1 MHDTVVKFNIVK
13 NKVKEIVERK
23 QLKTDPQIIAVTK
36 SFPLTSIIPLLDYG
50 HVHFGENKIQ
60 EAETKWNGVKTK
72 YKKIK
77 LHMLGNIQSNKAK
90 KAVQLFDYIH
100 SLDSEK
106 LAKKI
111 AQYENELN
119 RRTKVFIQINLGVEV
134 QKSGILLS
142 ELKGFYDYCMN
153 DLNLNIIGLMCL
165 PPINLDPN
173 KFFNI
178 LKTNSENLKL
188 LHTSMGMSEDYEKA
202 LENGSSFLRLG
213 TIIFGKRKTN

>member
-90 KAVQLFDYIH
+90 KVVQLFDYIH

-142 ELKGFYDYCMN
+142 ELKSFYDYCIN

>member
-1 MHDTVVKFNIVK
+1 
-13 NKVKEIVERK
+13 
-23 QLKTDPQIIAVTK
+23 
-36 SFPLTSIIPLLDYG
+36 
-50 HVHFGENKIQ
+50 
-60 EAETKWNGVKTK
+60 
-72 YKKIK
+72 
-77 LHMLGNIQSNKAK
+77 
-90 KAVQLFDYIH
+90 
-100 SLDSEK
+100 
-106 LAKKI
+106 
-111 AQYENELN
+111 
-119 RRTKVFIQINLGVEV
+119 VFIQINLGVED

-142 ELKGFYDYCMN
+142 ELKSFYDYCIN

-165 PPINLDPN
+165 PPINSDPN

>member
-90 KAVQLFDYIH
+90 KVVQLFDYIH

-119 RRTKVFIQINLGVEV
+119 RRTKVFIQINLGVED
-134 QKSGILLS
+134 QK
-142 ELKGFYDYCMN
+142 
-153 DLNLNIIGLMCL
+153 
-165 PPINLDPN
+165 
-173 KFFNI
+173 
-178 LKTNSENLKL
+178 
-188 LHTSMGMSEDYEKA
+188 
-202 LENGSSFLRLG
+202 
-213 TIIFGKRKTN
+213 

>member
-1 MHDTVVKFNIVK
+1 
-13 NKVKEIVERK
+13 
-23 QLKTDPQIIAVTK
+23 
-36 SFPLTSIIPLLDYG
+36 
-50 HVHFGENKIQ
+50 
-60 EAETKWNGVKTK
+60 
-72 YKKIK
+72 
-77 LHMLGNIQSNKAK
+77 MLGNIQSNKAK
-90 KAVQLFDYIH
+90 KAVQVFDYIH

-142 ELKGFYDYCMN
+142 ELKSFYDYCIN
-153 DLNLNIIGLMCL
+153 DLSLNIIGLMCL

>member
-142 ELKGFYDYCMN
+142 ELKSFYDYCIN

-202 LENGSSFLRLG
+202 LESGSSFLRLG

>member
-90 KAVQLFDYIH
+90 KVVQLFDYIH

-142 ELKGFYDYCMN
+142 ELKSFYDYCIN

-202 LENGSSFLRLG
+202 L
-213 TIIFGKRKTN
+213 

>member
-90 KAVQLFDYIH
+90 KVVQLFDYIH

-142 ELKGFYDYCMN
+142 ELKGFYDYCIN

-165 PPINLDPN
+165 PPINSDPN

-213 TIIFGKRKTN
+213 TIIFGKRKN

>member
-142 ELKGFYDYCMN
+142 ELKSFYDYCIN

-165 PPINLDPN
+165 PPINSDPT

>member
-1 MHDTVVKFNIVK
+1 MHDTVVKLNVVK

-23 QLKTDPQIIAVTK
+23 QLKTEPQIIAVTK

-50 HVHFGENKIQ
+50 HVHYGENKIQ

-142 ELKGFYDYCMN
+142 ELKGFYDYCIN

-165 PPINLDPN
+165 PPINSDPN

-202 LENGSSFLRLG
+202 LENGSSFLRLC
-213 TIIFGKRKTN
+213 TIIFGKRKN

>member
-1 MHDTVVKFNIVK
+1 MHDTVVKFNVVK

-23 QLKTDPQIIAVTK
+23 QLKTEPQIIAVTK

-60 EAETKWNGVKTK
+60 ESETKWNGVKTK

-119 RRTKVFIQINLGVEV
+119 RRTKVFIQINLGVED

-142 ELKGFYDYCMN
+142 ELKGFYDYCIN

>member
-142 ELKGFYDYCMN
+142 ELKSFYDYCIN

>member
-142 ELKGFYDYCMN
+142 ELKSFYDYCIN

-165 PPINLDPN
+165 PPINSDPN

-202 LENGSSFLRLG
+202 LENGSSFLRMG
-213 TIIFGKRKTN
+213 TIIFGKRKN

>member
-100 SLDSEK
+100 SLDGEK

-111 AQYENELN
+111 SQYENELN

-142 ELKGFYDYCMN
+142 ELKGFYDYCIN

-165 PPINLDPN
+165 PPINSDPN

>member
-1 MHDTVVKFNIVK
+1 MHDTVVKFNVVK

-23 QLKTDPQIIAVTK
+23 QLKTEPQIIAVTK

-106 LAKKI
+106 LANKI
-111 AQYENELN
+111 SEEQLKL
-119 RRTKVFIQINLGVEV
+119 KVKPKIFIQINIGNEA
-134 QKSGILLS
+134 QKSGINVN
-142 ELKGFYDYCMN
+142 ELDEFYKYCLKL
-153 DLNLNIIGLMCL
+153 DLDILGTMCL
-165 PPINLDPN
+165 PPINDDPEKYFLRMNFLNKKN
-173 KFFNI
+173 KFKE
-178 LKTNSENLKL
+178 L
-188 LHTSMGMSEDYEKA
+188 SMGMSSDYIEAIKYDA
-202 LENGSSFLRLG
+202 TYLRIGSK
-213 TIIFGKRKTN
+213 IFGERN

>member
-1 MHDTVVKFNIVK
+1 MLLKAVQNSLP
-13 NKVKEIVERK
+13 KEIVERK
-23 QLKTDPQIIAVTK
+23 QLKTEPQIIAVTK

-50 HVHFGENKIQ
+50 HVRFGENKIQ

-106 LAKKI
+106 LAKKN

-119 RRTKVFIQINLGVEV
+119 IITKGFIQNNLGGEV
-134 QKSGILLS
+134 QKSCIFS
-142 ELKGFYDYCMN
+142 
-153 DLNLNIIGLMCL
+153 
-165 PPINLDPN
+165 
-173 KFFNI
+173 FFV
-178 LKTNSENLKL
+178 
-188 LHTSMGMSEDYEKA
+188 
-202 LENGSSFLRLG
+202 SF
-213 TIIFGKRKTN
+213 

>member
-23 QLKTDPQIIAVTK
+23 QLKTEPQIIAVTK

-142 ELKGFYDYCMN
+142 ELKSFYDYCIN